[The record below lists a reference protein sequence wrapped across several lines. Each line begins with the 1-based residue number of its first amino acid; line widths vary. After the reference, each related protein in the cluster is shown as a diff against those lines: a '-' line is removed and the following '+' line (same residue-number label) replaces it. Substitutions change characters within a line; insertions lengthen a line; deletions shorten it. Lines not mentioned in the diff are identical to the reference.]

1 MRGIYVFLIITILCL
16 GFMYMVEAGKV
27 PYLKPKRFTPYVI
40 INPYAYR
47 NYYEI
52 PEDENSTLERML
64 SIAKDLGFEGIGVYG
79 LEGWM
84 AENRLPLILNLI
96 EDYGFEALIYINWLD
111 LTRNVTDPNCWD
123 QTGFPY
129 NQTQVDAFLNYV
141 GNISLIARD
150 YVCVKGY
157 VVQYPYWR
165 GENLTEWWLHVVNST
180 EYKENLQKIINRIHS
195 IDPEREIYLSN
206 DMIEHHFVSDFYES
220 SRVPYDFANITG
232 FGFSCYSTKLNRY
245 LDDLDYYYKFFKDM
259 SKKYASGKV
268 VFSEWGFKTN
278 PYGNI
283 EGRVRDEKEKAEWI
297 KKVVEHTKPWDCP
310 VCYFML
316 HDFPK
321 EDNNDWGIITDNLTL
336 KPSAYAFK
344 ETLNANKE
352 WYEDPLFF
360 GIVLFLI
367 ILGIFAFYLVYK
379 SF

>member
-1 MRGIYVFLIITILCL
+1 
-16 GFMYMVEAGKV
+16 MVEAGKV
-27 PYLKPKRFTPYVI
+27 LYLKPRRFTPYVI

-52 PEDENSTLERML
+52 PENENSTLERML

-84 AENRLPLILNLI
+84 AENRLPLILDLI

-129 NQTQVDAFLNYV
+129 NQTQVNAFLNYV
-141 GNISLIARD
+141 GNISLIARE

-157 VVQYPYWR
+157 VVQYPHWS
-165 GENLTEWWLHVVNST
+165 ENLQNLTEWWLHVVNST

>member
-1 MRGIYVFLIITILCL
+1 MRGICAFIVALLLFLS
-16 GFMYMVEAGKV
+16 FMYFLQSGQIPGME
-27 PYLKPKRFTPYVI
+27 PKRYTAYVI

-47 NYYEI
+47 DYYEI
-52 PEDENSTLERML
+52 PNDEKARLEQML
-64 SIAKDLGFEGIGVYG
+64 SIAKDLGFKGIGVYG

-84 AENRLPLILNLI
+84 AENRLPLILDLI

-111 LTRNVTDPNCWD
+111 VTRNVTDPNCWD

-157 VVQYPYWR
+157 VVQYPHWK
-165 GENLTEWWLHVVNST
+165 GDKMNEWWLHVVNST
-180 EYKENLQKIINRIHS
+180 EYKENLQRIINKIHS

-206 DMIEHHFVSDFYES
+206 DMIEHHFVSDFYQS

-232 FGFSCYSTKLNRY
+232 FGFSCYSTKLYRY

-259 SKKYASGKV
+259 SKKYATGKV

-297 KKVVEHTKPWDCP
+297 KKVLEHTKPWDCP

-321 EDNNDWGIITDNLTL
+321 EDKNDWGIITDNLTL
-336 KPSAYAFK
+336 KESAYAFK
-344 ETLNANKE
+344 QILNSDDG
-352 WYEDPLFF
+352 WYETISYF
-360 GIVLFLI
+360 GIILLLI
-367 ILGIFAFYLVYK
+367 ILCVFVFLWAFKNL
-379 SF
+379 